1 MKITPD
7 MMYDMLV
14 DEWIITKDKL
24 YGSEDIKEIKELV
37 KYLEAL
43 NTLLEKYERG
53 YV

>member
-1 MKITPD
+1 MDYYERQALQIRGYK
-7 MMYDMLV
+7 
-14 DEWIITKDKL
+14 
-24 YGSEDIKEIKELV
+24 KEIKELV